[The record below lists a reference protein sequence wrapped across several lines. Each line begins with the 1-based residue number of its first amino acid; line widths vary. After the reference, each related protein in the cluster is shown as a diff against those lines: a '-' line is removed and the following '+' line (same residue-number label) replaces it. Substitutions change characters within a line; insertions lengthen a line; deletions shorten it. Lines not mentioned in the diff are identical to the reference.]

1 MPNLLVVDDSATQ
14 ITLIQSIIQE
24 LGFTVQTASDGVE
37 ALRLMQQQQPNLVIT
52 DMEMPEMNGLELIRN
67 MREVCPLVPAV
78 LVTAFGNEHLA
89 AEALGVGAANY
100 ISKDHIGILL
110 PDIVQRILMFTDAN
124 AESLDL
130 KGTLDRSSFDFLL
143 DCSIERITPLVCLQL
158 RLLAA
163 MNVLHTGERIRIAE
177 ALNYL
182 LFYSVV
188 HGNLEEPVDPTPL
201 SIDQAIALVQ
211 SRREDDAT
219 RSMSERNVT
228 MRLELTQRQA
238 RFTVA
243 HQGSG
248 QSIHHAPLPGTPQSF
263 ADERGRGM
271 LLLTSVMNEV
281 FIHPA
286 TYDVTMVKYIASE

>member
-14 ITLIQSIIQE
+14 ITLIQSIVQK
-24 LGFTVQTASDGVE
+24 LGFTVWTASDGKE
-37 ALRLMQQQQPNLVIT
+37 ALKLLRDQQPDLVVT
-52 DMEMPEMNGLELIRN
+52 DMQMPEMNGLELIRK
-67 MREVCPLVPAV
+67 MREICPLVPAI

-110 PDIVQRILMFTDAN
+110 PDIARRILKFTEAN

-130 KGTLDRSSFDFLL
+130 KGTLDRTSFDFLL

-177 ALNYL
+177 ALHYL
-182 LFYSVV
+182 LLYSIV
-188 HGNLEEPVDPTPL
+188 HGNLEEPVDATPL
-201 SIDQAIALVQ
+201 SIDQAISLVQ
-211 SRREDDAT
+211 SRRDDEAT

-228 MRLELTQRQA
+228 LRLEVTNREA
-238 RFTVA
+238 RFIVA
-243 HQGSG
+243 NQGSG

-281 FIHPA
+281 FIDPT
-286 TYDVTMVKYIASE
+286 TYDVTMVKYIAG

>member
-1 MPNLLVVDDSATQ
+1 
-14 ITLIQSIIQE
+14 
-24 LGFTVQTASDGVE
+24 
-37 ALRLMQQQQPNLVIT
+37 
-52 DMEMPEMNGLELIRN
+52 MEMPEMNGLELIRK

-100 ISKDHIGILL
+100 ISKEHIGVLL
-110 PDIVQRILMFTDAN
+110 PDILQRILMFTEAN

-182 LFYSVV
+182 LFYSIV
-188 HGNLEEPVDPTPL
+188 HGNLEVPVDATPI
-201 SIDQAIALVQ
+201 SIERAIAMVQ
-211 SRREDDAT
+211 SKRDDEAT
-219 RSMSERNVT
+219 RRMSERNVT
-228 MRLELTQRQA
+228 MRLEVTDRQA
-238 RFTVA
+238 RYAVT
-243 HQGSG
+243 HQGNG

-281 FIHPA
+281 FIDPY
-286 TYDVTMVKYIASE
+286 TYDVTMVKYIDV